1 MPRVTQL
8 ARGNVR
14 IGTWFFKVAKLPVVI
29 ELEVL
34 FRVIWGAFLKF
45 VPSSLPARLL
55 TEKH

>member
-8 ARGNVR
+8 VRDKVR
-14 IGTWFFKVAKLPVVI
+14 IRTSVYKVAKPPVVI

-34 FRVIWGAFLKF
+34 CRVIWGAFLKF
-45 VPSSLPARLL
+45 VLSSLPARLL